1 MNVLVI
7 GAGGREHALAWKINQ
22 STQCDQLFVAPGN
35 AGTATLA
42 TNLAIGVND
51 FDKLGEA
58 VLANHIDL
66 VIVGPEEPLVKGIRN
81 CFASKPAL
89 ENVLLVGP
97 DEVGAQLEGSKD
109 FSKEFMIKNQ
119 IPTAGFITVTAQNL
133 EDGLSFLKNV
143 EAPYVLKADGLAAG
157 KGVIITSDLLEAEKT
172 LKEMLEGQFGSAS
185 HKVVIEEYLH
195 GIELSVFVLTDGE
208 SYMTLPE
215 AKDYKRIG
223 EGDTGPNTGGMG
235 AISPVSFADASFM
248 KKVEEKVIKPTV
260 DGLIADDIKYVGF
273 LFIGLMN
280 VEGEPFVIE
289 YNVRMGDPETEVV
302 LPRIASDFLMHLHAA
317 AKGELGKEKL
327 IISKKTATTVMAV
340 AGGYPGSYDKGIV
353 MSGLDA
359 SFEGIVFHAGTKVE
373 DGQIVTN
380 GGRVIASTGLGDDI
394 QSALDS
400 SYGNLDQINWQ
411 GMNYRKDIGQ
421 DLLNL

>member
-327 IISKKTATTVMAV
+327 IISEKTATTVMAV